1 MKRSRLL
8 LLLIVANLIIL
19 SGCGFKDIDKR
30 FFVVNIGIDKPD
42 NEKQKYKVIL
52 KLAIPTGEVKSG
64 NSEFILVEQEA
75 RTIADAVRNIKSKV
89 DKELDFSQAKV
100 IVIGEK
106 MLEQDMLDLTDWMI
120 RRRDIQKIA
129 YMAAGVPDA
138 RTVMEIKPKSE
149 RLPSNALFLT
159 FGGEGSESIFTITSF
174 LFDFRRRLYEKG
186 LDAFLP
192 VIEPVGEDLFQV
204 NKLAILNPEGFQGF
218 LSPQDTK
225 FFHPL
230 VSSAHIRRTNVTVQQ
245 GDWDFVIDVGEI
257 KGSFKVKES
266 EKGKVKIM
274 LNYEI
279 QGIIEESTR
288 NVESDQL
295 GEIGAIVEK
304 EMKRKIRHMLSSLQK
319 NKWDPAGFG
328 LEYMAQRY
336 DNQGEWDDWRE
347 RLYPN
352 ATFDVQVKANILGTG
367 FTH

>member
-8 LLLIVANLIIL
+8 LLLIVANVIFL

-42 NEKQKYKVIL
+42 DDKQKYKVIL
-52 KLAIPTGEVKSG
+52 KLAIPTGDIKSG
-64 NSEFILVEQEA
+64 DSEFILVEQEA
-75 RTIADAVRNIKSKV
+75 RTIADAVRIMKSRV
-89 DKELDFSQAKV
+89 DKEFDFSQAKV

-106 MLEQDMLDLTDWMI
+106 MLDQNMLDITDWMI

-138 RTVMEIKPKSE
+138 KTILEIKPKSE
-149 RLPSNALFLT
+149 RLPSNSLFLT
-159 FGGEGSESIFTITSF
+159 FGGEGSESIFTVTSF

-192 VIEPVGEDLFQV
+192 VIEQGGKDLFQI
-204 NKLAILNPEGFQGF
+204 NKLAMFNPDGFQGF
-218 LSPQDTK
+218 LNPQDTK

-230 VSSAHIRRTNVTVQQ
+230 LSSAFIRRTSVTVQEE
-245 GDWDFVIDVGEI
+245 DWEFVVDVGGIQAGFQVNE
-257 KGSFKVKES
+257 G
-266 EKGKVKIM
+266 EKGKVKI
-274 LNYEI
+274 LVNYEI

-288 NVESDQL
+288 NVESQEL
-295 GEIGAIVEK
+295 GKIGAIVEK
-304 EMKRKIRHMLSSLQK
+304 EVEKKVRDMLSNLQK
-319 NKWDPAGFG
+319 NEWDPAGFG
-328 LEYMAQRY
+328 LAYMAQRF
-336 DNQGEWDDWRE
+336 DNEGEWEDWRE

-352 ATFDVQVKANILGTG
+352 ATFDIQVKADILGTG